1 MLDFNASST
10 STPVRRSVS
19 PTAYRRKF
27 FAPVVLP
34 DGKLLV
40 LGGAE
45 QGNVTPVYIPEIF
58 DPVSETWQSNLPPAS
73 IPRVYHSVALLL
85 PDGRVWNAGGNP
97 NNGVWRPETQIF
109 SPSYLF
115 AGTRPTIS
123 GDPTVGGYGSS
134 ITIPTPNAA
143 NHYFCIFGKINGIN
157 PSS

>member
-1 MLDFNASST
+1 M
-10 STPVRRSVS
+10 
-19 PTAYRRKF
+19 
-27 FAPVVLP
+27 
-34 DGKLLV
+34 
-40 LGGAE
+40 
-45 QGNVTPVYIPEIF
+45 TPVYIPEIF

-109 SPSYLF
+109 SPIYLF

-123 GDPTVGGYGSS
+123 AEPTVGGYGSS
-134 ITIPTPNAA
+134 IIIDTPDPASITSVSLVR
-143 NHYFCIFGKINGIN
+143 FRGVN

>member
-1 MLDFNASST
+1 M
-10 STPVRRSVS
+10 
-19 PTAYRRKF
+19 
-27 FAPVVLP
+27 APVILP

-45 QGNVTPVYIPEIF
+45 DSNMTPVYIPEIF

-73 IPRVYHSVALLL
+73 IPRVYHCVAVLL

-143 NHYFCIFGKINGIN
+143 DHYFCIFGKINGDY
-157 PSS
+157 PSL